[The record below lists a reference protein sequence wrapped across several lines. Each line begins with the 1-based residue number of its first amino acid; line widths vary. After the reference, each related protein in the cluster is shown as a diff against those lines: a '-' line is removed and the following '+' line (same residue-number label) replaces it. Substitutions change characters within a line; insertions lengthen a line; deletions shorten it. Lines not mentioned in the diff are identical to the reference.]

1 MNEKDQAP
9 HCVQCGHEMLYGTD
23 VDKFVPV
30 CTNPSCP
37 NLGLLQMGIEKIT
50 EILEGRANNDH
61 NQSKQ
66 DGISVD
72 T

>member
-1 MNEKDQAP
+1 
-9 HCVQCGHEMLYGTD
+9 MLYGTD